1 MLDIAATIDP
11 RRLARQM
18 YFAGWGVTSIA
29 ERIGENRSTVE
40 AWKQRDGWA
49 TAAPMQR
56 VEDCLDARI
65 CQLVLK
71 DEKTAHDFKE
81 IDLLTRQ
88 FERLARVRRYEAPGG
103 HEGDLNPAIANRN
116 AGPKKRQAPNA
127 FTPDQ
132 VQKLREAFFDSIY
145 GYQRQW
151 YNAGLTERIR
161 AILKSRQ
168 IGATWYFA
176 REALIDALDTGRN
189 QIFLSASQRQAFH
202 FRKYQQDFVK
212 EVLDMEL
219 RGGRDAPIVLGNDA
233 SLYFLGTNSRTAQ
246 GYSGNLYF
254 DEFFWVHS
262 FVQLRKLA
270 SAMAVHKRWRQTMF
284 STPSSLSHDAFPF
297 WSGAQ
302 YNKGRAKADRVD
314 IDISHAALAAG
325 MRGADGMWRQI
336 VTILDALAGGC
347 DLFDLERLK
356 LEYSADEFEQLLMC
370 QFIDDALSV
379 FMFALVKGC
388 MVDSWDI
395 WDDVRFDRER
405 IIGDAPVGI
414 GFDPSKGTSG
424 GDPSGCTVTALPTG
438 ERDIFRVLEK
448 FQWPGQDFDAQAKSI
463 KGLTERFNV
472 ADIAIDVTGMGIGVY
487 ELVKQFYPAA
497 RAIHYSP
504 EVKSRMVMKATDVMS
519 KGRLEWDAGWT
530 DLAAAFMA
538 IRKTI
543 TASGRHV
550 TYQASRSEQVGHA
563 DLAWSV
569 MHTLIHEPLEGR
581 AATSNNVMEFY

>member
-71 DEKTAHDFKE
+71 DEKSAHDFKE

-88 FERLARVRRYEAPGG
+88 FERLARVRRYESPGG
-103 HEGDLNPAIANRN
+103 HEGDLNPAVANRN
-116 AGPKKRQAPNA
+116 AGPKKKQAPNA

-151 YNAGLTERIR
+151 YDAGLTERIR

-302 YNKGRAKADRVD
+302 YNKGRSKADRVE

-325 MRGADGMWRQI
+325 MRGGDGMWRQI

-424 GDPSGCTVTALPTG
+424 GDPSGCTVTALPTR
-438 ERDIFRVLEK
+438 ERDIFRILEK

-463 KGLTERFNV
+463 KALTDRYNV

-487 ELVKQFYPAA
+487 ELVKQFYPAV

-538 IRKTI
+538 IRKTM

-550 TYQASRSEQVGHA
+550 TYQASRSDDVGHA

-569 MHTLIHEPLEGR
+569 MHTLIYEPLEGR
-581 AATSNNVMEFY
+581 AAYSNNIMEFC